1 MSRNVFADI
10 IGHGGKYGYIGCERE
25 SGFGMRK
32 SIRMTK
38 KKAAAAAVAVITV
51 ALVLGGALFG
61 KENTLY
67 VKADGRPVSISSCT
81 ISGSDVV
88 CQLSAGSVP
97 SSDDGKYY
105 IYADEVYQDGTAGK
119 VVATVNAGAS
129 VTASFP
135 LNYNSAD
142 SNLSRKFLVA
152 VKRGGQMV
160 QVSNE
165 HYITNP
171 EAIASHTSP
180 RKDTGI
186 KGILPD
192 LTKCSN
198 GELQDLGIQQIVYN
212 MDLDEICVDASVPGA
227 IPFAYNGQTYYFNGG
242 RISNFDSMIKS
253 FNSYGIQV
261 TLVLLNSGQGPYSQD
276 LIHPDAHGAE
286 CPSYAMNVA
295 NAAGVDHL
303 KAIAAFLGQHY
314 SGQTGCGQ
322 VDNWIIGNE
331 VNARTSWWY
340 TNSTSLDY
348 NVNLYVKAFRIFYN
362 EMKSQN
368 ANLRIYNSIDQEWN
382 RKSNPGSFLSKG
394 YLDQFNYYMVR
405 EGNIDW
411 GLSFH
416 PYNSPLY
423 DPYAWNGPAVWVG
436 STITTPYITMQN
448 IDILINYMH
457 QSQFLSPSG
466 EVRSISIA
474 EIGYTSSFGD
484 DKQEASIAY
493 GYLKAASIPDVDAFM
508 LFRQTDDAHEME
520 SHLAL
525 GLYDLSGNKKPSYS
539 IYKNLGTANEGVAKA
554 RASEIIGMDIDQMI
568 SQNIVWT
575 RGGNGVVQ

>member
-1 MSRNVFADI
+1 MKR
-10 IGHGGKYGYIGCERE
+10 
-25 SGFGMRK
+25 
-32 SIRMTK
+32 
-38 KKAAAAAVAVITV
+38 AAITISAAVMTV
-51 ALVLGGALFG
+51 AMILGGVLFN
-61 KENTLY
+61 KNNMSY
-67 VKADGRPVSISSCT
+67 VMADGRPVAISSCT

-105 IYADEVYQDGTAGK
+105 IYADEVYQDGTVGK
-119 VVATVNAGAS
+119 VVATVDAGAS
-129 VTASFP
+129 ATAVFP
-135 LNYNSAD
+135 LSYNSAD

-171 EAIASHTSP
+171 EAIAAYTSP
-180 RKDTGI
+180 RRDTGI

-198 GELQDLGIQQIVYN
+198 GELQDLGIQQVVYN
-212 MDLDEICVDASVPGA
+212 IDMDDICADASVAGA
-227 IPFAYNGQTYYFNGG
+227 IPFTYNGQTYYFNGG
-242 RISNFDSMIKS
+242 RINAFDSMIKS

-261 TLVLLNSGQGPYSQD
+261 TLVLLNGGQSPYAQD
-276 LIHPDAHGAE
+276 LVHPAARGGD
-286 CPSYAMNVA
+286 CPGYAINVA
-295 NAAGVDHL
+295 DAAGTNHL
-303 KAIAAFLGQHY
+303 KAVGVFLAQRY
-314 SGQTGCGQ
+314 SGQAGCGQ
-322 VDNWIIGNE
+322 VDNWILGNE

-348 NVNLYVKAFRIFYN
+348 NVNIYAKAFRIIYN

-368 ANLRIYNSIDQEWN
+368 ANVRIYNSIDQEWN
-382 RKSNPGSFLSKG
+382 RKSNPGSFLAKD
-394 YLDQFNYYMVR
+394 YLDQFNYYMIR

-411 GLSFH
+411 GLSYH

-436 STITTPYITMQN
+436 SGITTPYITMQN

-457 QSQFLSPSG
+457 QQKFLSPSG
-466 EVRSISIA
+466 QVRSISIA

-484 DKQEASIAY
+484 EKQEASIAY
-493 GYLKAASIPDVDAFM
+493 GYLKAASIPDIDAFM

-520 SHLAL
+520 SHLAM
-525 GLYDLSGNKKPSYS
+525 GLYDLNGSKKPAYN
-539 IYKNLGTANEGVAKA
+539 IYKNLGTANEGAAKA

-575 RGGNGVVQ
+575 RGGTGVVQ

>member
-1 MSRNVFADI
+1 MMRDKRKKCKAINRRAVLTITLAVF
-10 IGHGGKYGYIGCERE
+10 
-25 SGFGMRK
+25 
-32 SIRMTK
+32 TL
-38 KKAAAAAVAVITV
+38 AAAVCAAV
-51 ALVLGGALFG
+51 LKKDNVLYA
-61 KENTLY
+61 E
-67 VKADGRPVSISSCT
+67 AAGRPVAIKSCT

-105 IYADEVYQDGTAGK
+105 VYADEVYQDGPTGK
-119 VVATVNAGAS
+119 VVATVDAGAS

-135 LNYNSAD
+135 LGYNTAD
-142 SNLSRKFLVA
+142 SNLSRKFLIA

-160 QVSNE
+160 QVSDE

-180 RKDTGI
+180 RRDAGI

-192 LTKCSN
+192 LTKASKE
-198 GELQDLGIQQIVYN
+198 ELQELGVKQVVYN
-212 MDLDEICVDASVPGA
+212 MYVDDICVDASVPGA
-227 IPFAYNGQTYYFNGG
+227 IPFEYNGQTWYFNNGMVTK
-242 RISNFDSMIKS
+242 FDSMIKS
-253 FNSYGIQV
+253 FNAYGMQV
-261 TLVLLNSGQGPYSQD
+261 TMVLLNGGRSQYTQH
-276 LIHPDAHGAE
+276 LVHPSARGGD
-286 CPSYAMNVA
+286 CPGYALNVEDST
-295 NAAGVDHL
+295 GTDHL
-303 KAIAAFLGQHY
+303 KAIGAFLGQRY
-314 SGQTGCGQ
+314 SGQAGCGQ

-340 TNSTSLDY
+340 TSSTSLDY
-348 NVNLYVKAFRIFYN
+348 NVNIYVKAFRIMYN

-368 ANLRIYNSIDQEWN
+368 ANVRIYNSIDQEWN
-382 RKSNPGSFLSKG
+382 RKSNPGSFLAKE
-394 YLDQFNYYMVR
+394 YLDQFNYYINR

-411 GLSFH
+411 GLSYH

-423 DPYAWNGPAVWVG
+423 DPYAWNGPAVWVQN
-436 STITTPYITMQN
+436 SISTPYITMQN

-457 QSQFLSPSG
+457 QPQFLSPSG
-466 EVRSISIA
+466 QVRSISLA

-493 GYLKAASIPDVDAFM
+493 GYLKAASLPDVDAFM

-525 GLYDLSGNKKPSYS
+525 GLYDLNGNRKPAYN
-539 IYKNLGTANEGVAKA
+539 IYKNLGTANEAAAKA

-568 SQNIVWT
+568 SQNIMWT
-575 RGGNGVVQ
+575 RGGTGVVQ